1 MLELTLDSPFSK
13 ILLAM
18 DHSDNSRRAL
28 EYTLKLA
35 KIHGSKVT
43 ILHVVEPLPS
53 APDTQ
58 IAAHALDAVGE
69 YDAQKFLDTIAE
81 RARTEYQIKPD
92 VIWRVGHPAKIIL
105 EIAEHSIAAD
115 LIVMGSRGLG
125 GFKEMLLGSVSHSV
139 VNHAKIPVL
148 IVR

>member
-1 MLELTLDSPFSK
+1 MALTLDSPFSK

-18 DHSDNSRRAL
+18 DHSDNSKRAL
-28 EYTLKLA
+28 EYALKLA
-35 KIHGSKVT
+35 KIHGSKMT

-58 IAAHALDAVGE
+58 IAMHALDAAAE
-69 YDAQKFLDTIAE
+69 DDARKFLDTISE
-81 RARTEYQIKPD
+81 RAQAEYQIKPD
-92 VIWRVGHPAKIIL
+92 VLWQVGHPAKVIL
-105 EIAEHSIAAD
+105 EVAEHSIAAD

-139 VNHAKIPVL
+139 VNHANTPVL
-148 IVR
+148 IIR